1 MTMHNVRV
9 VYPGHAQ
16 IGPVEALDAI
26 TLTINTGELVCI
38 VGPRGC
44 GKTTLLRVLA
54 GLEPIPS
61 GRVHIR
67 NDDPQRPAKAM
78 VFQDA
83 GIFPWMT
90 VEEHR
95 AYGLR
100 WRGMPRQQCAEIT
113 QRWISII
120 GLERFARSYPAPL
133 SGGMRQRVGLA
144 RAFAYDAETL
154 LMDEPFGALDAQ
166 TRLILQQTLLQPC
179 ERDTKTV
186 IFVTHSMEEAL
197 TLGDRVSVMSAR
209 PGRLLYETVVPVT
222 RPRDVVALRTDPHFS
237 ALFAEIWGCCATT
250 LIGHGWRNVRDNRD
264 SGARRRANALVS
276 TQRRKGAGTQRVW
289 KSRSQCPVMTAN
301 PRYPSLCAFAALR
314 LCVRASGR
322 AA

>member
-1 MTMHNVRV
+1 MRPRYGHRVFKDMQEPKINIHNVRV
-9 VYPGHAQ
+9 VYPGQAQ

-38 VGPRGC
+38 VGPSGC

-54 GLEPIPS
+54 GLEPITS
-61 GRVHIR
+61 GSVHIR

-90 VEEHR
+90 VEENI

-100 WRGMPRQQCAEIT
+100 LRGMPRQQCAEIT

-120 GLERFARSYPAPL
+120 GLERFARSYPAQL

-166 TRLILQQTLLQPC
+166 TRLILQQTLLQQC

-186 IFVTHSMEEAL
+186 IFVTHSIEEAL
-197 TLGDRVSVMSAR
+197 TLGDRVYVMSAR
-209 PGRLLYETVVPVT
+209 PGRLLYETVVPFK

-237 ALFAEIWGCCATT
+237 ALFAEIWGV
-250 LIGHGWRNVRDNRD
+250 LRDEVDR
-264 SGARRRANALVS
+264 ARMEEF
-276 TQRRKGAGTQRVW
+276 AG
-289 KSRSQCPVMTAN
+289 
-301 PRYPSLCAFAALR
+301 
-314 LCVRASGR
+314 
-322 AA
+322 